1 MIAASNAAT
10 CASTCSCVTDADAA
24 KSLALFNSTAA
35 LTVLTC
41 LSSDNSC
48 PANDTNKL
56 SNWLILAWRAFLFTS
71 LAVAFSAFGATS
83 FTSAVFVSTAGV
95 SALATSAFSSVA
107 VAFSVAATVASSLLV
122 SAACAAPPRNIKADA
137 IRTDAVPALNFLIP

>member
-1 MIAASNAAT
+1 MKISNAFATSFSDVATAALISAFGASSLTSFVANVVAAWFTAFASETAFSKFSLATFVSDFSSFLASSFLSATFSAVFSTLFKLLIAASNAAT
-10 CASTCSCVTDADAA
+10 CASTCSCVTDACAT

-56 SNWLILAWRAFLFTS
+56 SNWLIFA
-71 LAVAFSAFGATS
+71 
-83 FTSAVFVSTAGV
+83 
-95 SALATSAFSSVA
+95 
-107 VAFSVAATVASSLLV
+107 
-122 SAACAAPPRNIKADA
+122 
-137 IRTDAVPALNFLIP
+137 